1 MLVVAG
7 TLSASN
13 RPESTITKKPWQ
25 WTMEERIAA
34 RVDAG
39 AARRRIETLKSKGAD
54 ARLRIMTDAQSTQAA
69 QEPKDYIDG
78 RAHPELFFP
87 HEILALFLRSAYGAE
102 DEAAAGFRTS
112 ASDAAIH
119 LGLPGDFMTVFEQRA
134 ATLIALELRETAL
147 RDALSDG
154 NGDLRTA
161 SELRMLTSEQC
172 AARIVAIQELR
183 ELYGDRIDEFLY
195 VALAPG
201 MSRIVMGSFETAHD
215 FRRAAR
221 GCR

>member
-1 MLVVAG
+1 M
-7 TLSASN
+7 
-13 RPESTITKKPWQ
+13 TKKPWK
-25 WTMEERIAA
+25 WTTEERIAA

-54 ARLRIMTDAQSTQAA
+54 ARLRIMADAQTTQAAA
-69 QEPKDYIDG
+69 QEPTDYIDG
-78 RAHPELFFP
+78 KAHPELFFP
-87 HEILALFLRSAYGAE
+87 HEIMALFLRSAYGTE

-112 ASDAAIH
+112 ARDAAID
-119 LGLPGDFMTVFEQRA
+119 LGLPSDFMTVFEQKA

-147 RDALSDG
+147 RDSLSDG
-154 NGDLRTA
+154 NGDPRIV
-161 SELRMLTSEQC
+161 SELLRLASEQC
-172 AARIVAIQELR
+172 TARIVAIQELR
-183 ELYGDRIDEFLY
+183 NLYGDRIDEFLY

-201 MSRIVMGSFETAHD
+201 MSRIVIGSFETAHD